1 MNVTLNNRIQ
11 TNQYYNQ
18 QSVNNCKPKPSFK
31 GGEGALSKVVNSE
44 SSFYKSMEKVYN
56 DFSEVLAK
64 NVVPHIMDNKLM
76 GWIAEKSKN
85 TGLLFNHF
93 QAVGSL
99 ITSGLYMQKTL
110 SNKDLDK
117 DRKQT
122 LAINQGLTFGIST
135 VGAYALDKYLNNW
148 WQGVTAKYAG
158 LQLDDAT
165 LATRFKSANKEIKA
179 ENKLIKA
186 ANKVAGAVKKELK
199 KTKSVGDFIDKSGKH
214 TEETLNSLNIR
225 LKGMDVLK
233 KMLVFG
239 MVYRYL
245 VPVLVVPIANKI
257 GEKRIAAKKAKEAQ
271 AAPAANVAPAVKD
284 AKTVKVA

>member
-18 QSVNNCKPKPSFK
+18 QSISNCKPKPAFRGLETSL
-31 GGEGALSKVVNSE
+31 ARAATSE

-76 GWIAEKSKN
+76 GWIAEKSKGSN
-85 TGLLFNHF
+85 LLFNHF

-110 SNKDLDK
+110 ANKDLDK

-135 VGAYALDKYLNNW
+135 VGAYALDNYLDNW

-158 LQLDDAT
+158 LQLNDKT
-165 LATRFKSANKEIKA
+165 LATRFKSENQAIRE
-179 ENKLIKA
+179 ENKLTKA

-199 KTKSVGDFIDKSGKH
+199 KTKSVEDFIDKNGKH
-214 TEETLNSLNIR
+214 TKETLKTLKMR
-225 LKGMDVLK
+225 LSGMGLLK

-257 GEKRIAAKKAKEAQ
+257 GEKRIAAKKAKE
-271 AAPAANVAPAVKD
+271 PAVAPSTPNAPVAKD